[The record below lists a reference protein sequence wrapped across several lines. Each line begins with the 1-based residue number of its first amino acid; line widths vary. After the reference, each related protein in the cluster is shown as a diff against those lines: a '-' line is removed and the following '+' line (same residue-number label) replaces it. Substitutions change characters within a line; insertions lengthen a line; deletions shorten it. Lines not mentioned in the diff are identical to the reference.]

1 MPEPKIALVTG
12 TSRGIGRE
20 IARTLAA
27 RGCRVFAGQ
36 RMGEGPEGTESIR
49 LDVGDTASVEAAAE
63 AVKAKAGR
71 LDILVNNA
79 GILLDEGTPILEGDE
94 ATFRATLEANTL
106 GPWRVMKAFAPLMAK
121 GGRIVNVSSTGGQLS
136 TMGGWVAPTYNT
148 SKAALN
154 AITIQAA
161 AALKAKGIAVNTM
174 CPGWVRTDMGGPSA
188 TRGVAQGADTALW
201 LALEA
206 PATLTGKFLQDRR
219 EIPW

>member
-1 MPEPKIALVTG
+1 MTSATIALVTG

-20 IARTLAA
+20 IARALAA

-36 RMGEGPEGTESIR
+36 RSGEGPEGTETIL
-49 LDVGDTASVEAAAE
+49 LDVGDTASVEAAAGT
-63 AVKAKAGR
+63 VKAKAGR

-79 GILLDEGTPILEGDE
+79 GVLLDEGTPILDGDE
-94 ATFRATLEANTL
+94 TAFRATLEANAL
-106 GPWRVMKAFAPLMAK
+106 GPWRVMKAFAPLMAR

-136 TMGGWVAPTYNT
+136 TMGGWVAPAYNT

-161 AALKAKGIAVNTM
+161 VSLKPKGIAVNTM

-188 TRGVAQGADTALW
+188 TRSVAQGADTAVW

-206 PATLTGKFLQDRR
+206 PATLTGRFIQDRR

>member
-1 MPEPKIALVTG
+1 MLESPIALVTG

-27 RGCRVFAGQ
+27 RGCRVFAAQ
-36 RMGEGPEGTESIR
+36 RSGEGPEGTETIA
-49 LDVGDTASVEAAAE
+49 LDVSDTASVERAAK
-63 AVKAKAGR
+63 AVQAKAGR

-94 ATFRATLEANTL
+94 AAFRATLEANAL
-106 GPWRVMKAFAPLMAK
+106 GPWRVMKAFAPIMGK

-136 TMGGWVAPTYNT
+136 TMGGWVAPAYNT

-161 AALKAKGIAVNTM
+161 ASLKARGITVNTM

-188 TRGVAQGADTALW
+188 ARSVAQGADTALW

-206 PATLTGKFLQDRR
+206 PATLTGRFIQDRR

>member
-20 IARTLAA
+20 IARALAA

-36 RMGEGPEGTESIR
+36 RSGQGPEGTETIL
-49 LDVGDTASVEAAAE
+49 LDVGETPSVEAAAE
-63 AVKAKAGR
+63 TVKAKAGR

-94 ATFRATLEANTL
+94 AVFRATLEINAL

-136 TMGGWVAPTYNT
+136 TMGGWVAPAYNT

-154 AITIQAA
+154 ALTIQTAA
-161 AALKAKGIAVNTM
+161 SLKARGIAVNTM

-188 TRGVAQGADTALW
+188 TRSVAQGADTAVW

-206 PATLTGKFLQDRR
+206 PASLTGKFIQDRR

>member
-1 MPEPKIALVTG
+1 MAEPKIALVTG

-36 RMGEGPEGTESIR
+36 RTGEGPEGTETIR
-49 LDVGDTASVEAAAE
+49 LDVADTASVEAAAA
-63 AVKAKAGR
+63 AVKARAGR

-79 GILLDEGTPILEGDE
+79 GVLLDEGVPVLDGDE
-94 ATFRATLEANTL
+94 ATFRATLEANAL
-106 GPWRVMKAFAPLMAK
+106 GPWRVMKAFAPLIVK

-136 TMGGWVAPTYNT
+136 TMGGWVAPAYNT

-161 AALKAKGIAVNTM
+161 AALKPRGISVNTM

-188 TRGVAQGADTALW
+188 SRSVAQGADTAVW

-206 PATLTGKFLQDRR
+206 PVSLTGKFIQDRR

>member
-1 MPEPKIALVTG
+1 MTEPPIALVTG

-36 RMGEGPEGTESIR
+36 RSGSGPEGTETIA
-49 LDVGDTASVEAAAE
+49 LDVGDTASVEAAA
-63 AVKAKAGR
+63 AVLRAKAGR

-79 GILLDEGTPILEGDE
+79 GILLDEGTPILETGE
-94 ATFRATLEANTL
+94 AAFRATLEANAL
-106 GPWRVMKAFAPLMAK
+106 GPWRVMKAFAPLMTK
-121 GGRIVNVSSTGGQLS
+121 GGRIVNVSSTGGQLA
-136 TMGGWVAPTYNT
+136 TMGGWVAPAYNT

-161 AALKAKGIAVNTM
+161 ASLKPKGIAVNTM

-188 TRGVAQGADTALW
+188 TRSVAQGADTAVW
-201 LALEA
+201 LALDA
-206 PATLTGKFLQDRR
+206 PASLTGKFIQDRR